1 MTGSSGTD
9 RVGPRRVI
17 VLRHGQTTYNAAGIW
32 QGLLDAPLSDLG
44 RQQATGAAAALSEHN
59 FDVIYASDLER
70 AADTAKALGAA
81 VGMIPVY
88 DARLRE
94 IDVGDWSGMTT
105 EQVNARFP
113 DEQDAIARG
122 EDLRRGRTGE
132 SVTNVAD
139 RVSPF
144 LDDVLEKLPA
154 GATMAVVSHGVT
166 GRALCAQL
174 VGMDQGTAWQC
185 LSGMMNCHWAQL
197 VEHRSGWRI
206 ERWNAYR

>member
-1 MTGSSGTD
+1 MTSAVGSQ
-9 RVGPRRVI
+9 RPAPRRMI

-32 QGLLDAPLSDLG
+32 QGHLDAPLSDLG
-44 RQQATGAAAALSEHN
+44 HQQAVDAATALAQY
-59 FDVIYASDLER
+59 DLDIIYASDLER
-70 AADTAKALGAA
+70 AAHTARALGDA
-81 VGMIPVY
+81 VGMAPIY
-88 DARLRE
+88 DVRLRE
-94 IDVGDWSGMTT
+94 IDIGEWSGMTT
-105 EQVNARFP
+105 EQVTEQFP

-132 SVTNVAD
+132 SVTDVAD
-139 RVSPF
+139 RVAPF
-144 LDDVLEKLPA
+144 LDDVLAQLPA

-185 LSGMMNCHWAQL
+185 LSGMLNCHWAQL

-206 ERWNAYR
+206 ERWNACR